1 MLLKWQ
7 YFGHKAKFEKR
18 HLLFR
23 SKIGAFDLFFKRL
36 FEESFEDLEIN
47 NY

>member
-7 YFGHKAKFEKR
+7 YFGYEAKFER

-36 FEESFEDLEIN
+36 FEESFEHLEIN
-47 NY
+47 SN